1 MISSQPAGR
10 KPVSAAVNEPGLD
23 GLSSC
28 VGVIITAAGESR
40 RMAGYNKIFAPLLG
54 RPLITYS
61 VQPFHDA
68 SQVDAIVLVL
78 PRQDIER
85 GRRLAEEQGWSK
97 VIAVCPG
104 GERRQDSVRNGL
116 EKLPSAEWIIIHD
129 GARPCVTPDVIARG
143 LAEVRETEASVAA
156 VPVTDTVKRA
166 GTDLLVRSTVPRNE
180 LWTVQTP
187 QVFSRRVL
195 ADAHARVTD
204 DATDDAAMVER
215 VGGAVK
221 IYQGSFD
228 NIKVTTRRDL
238 HIAEA
243 ILAAYGRGDSGDVP

>member
-1 MISSQPAGR
+1 M
-10 KPVSAAVNEPGLD
+10 SAAVNEPGPD
-23 GLSSC
+23 GLRSC
-28 VGVIITAAGESR
+28 VGVIIAAAGASN
-40 RMAGYNKIFAPLLG
+40 RMAGHNKTFAPLLG
-54 RPLITYS
+54 QPLITYS

-78 PRQDIER
+78 PLQDIER
-85 GRRLAEEQGWSK
+85 GRRLAEERGWSK
-97 VIAVCPG
+97 VTAVCPG
-104 GERRQDSVRNGL
+104 GERRQDSVRKGL
-116 EKLPSAEWIIIHD
+116 EELPSAEWIIVHD

-143 LAEVRETEASVAA
+143 LAEVRETGAAVAA

-166 GTDLLVRSTVPRNE
+166 GADLLVQSTVPRNE

-187 QVFSRRVL
+187 QVFSRQVL
-195 ADAHARVTD
+195 ADAHARVADET
-204 DATDDAAMVER
+204 TDDAAMVER
-215 VGGAVK
+215 MGGAVK

-243 ILAAYGRGDSGDVP
+243 ILAARGRGDSGDVA